1 MGNLSDFLGLS
12 LAIVLGCGLLCL
24 LFLSLQMLAQDAK
37 KRGKPGFLIALLV
50 LFTFPMGLL
59 LWLLFRPEPG
69 DPGQRPFRLTDHRT
83 Q

>member
-1 MGNLSDFLGLS
+1 
-12 LAIVLGCGLLCL
+12 
-24 LFLSLQMLAQDAK
+24 
-37 KRGKPGFLIALLV
+37 
-50 LFTFPMGLL
+50 MGLL